1 MNIKKAVELIADAPS
16 ITGHESLIHDRI
28 ISLCDGIFDDV
39 TPLKDQSL
47 LAVKRCGKD
56 NAPRLLLNAHIDEIG
71 MYVTAIHDGGFL
83 SVINVGGIDTNILY
97 ASQVTIYGKKP
108 IKGVFAS
115 TPPHLASG
123 ARDELPKISKL
134 FIDTGLEKKELE
146 ELVETGTPVGLD
158 GAVDYLMNNMIS
170 SKGMDDRICVISI
183 IKAVEMLKNPFDFD
197 IYALFSAQEEVT
209 SLGATTGVY
218 DINPDMALVVDVG
231 HAKMKGIDKTGALK
245 LSDGTAVSYSA
256 TTSRR
261 LADTVCRTAERHNLK
276 YQRISE
282 ANYTG
287 TDAHNI
293 QIALDGIPSVVLS
306 LPLRNMHTACEVIS
320 LDDVENTAALIAAF
334 IKDGEYRGEEV
345 RIVG

>member
-1 MNIKKAVELIADAPS
+1 MNIKKAVELIADTPS
-16 ITGHESLIHDRI
+16 ITGHESLIHEKI
-28 ISLCDGIFDDV
+28 IALCDGIFDSAM
-39 TPLKDQSL
+39 PLKNQSI
-47 LAVKRCGKD
+47 LAVKKCGNE

-83 SVINVGGIDTNILY
+83 SVINVGGIDTNILP
-97 ASQVTIYGKKP
+97 ASQVTIYGKEP
-108 IKGVFAS
+108 IKGVFSS

-123 ARDELPKISKL
+123 DRDELSKISKL
-134 FIDTGLEKKELE
+134 VIDTGLEKKKLE
-146 ELVETGTPVGLD
+146 ELVEIGTPVGLD
-158 GAVDYLMNNMIS
+158 GTVDYLMNNMVS
-170 SKGMDDRICVISI
+170 SKGMDDRICIISI
-183 IKAVEMLKNPFDFD
+183 IRAVELIKNPIDFD
-197 IYALFSAQEEVT
+197 IYALFSSQEEVT
-209 SLGATTGVY
+209 SLGAATGVY
-218 DINPDMALVVDVG
+218 DINPDLALVVDVG

-245 LSDGTAVSYSA
+245 LACGTAISYSA

-261 LADTVCRTAERHNLK
+261 LSDAICRAAERHKLK

-293 QIALDGIPSVVLS
+293 QVALEGIPSVVLS

-320 LDDVENTAALIAAF
+320 LDDVESTAQLISAF
-334 IKDGEYRGEEV
+334 ITDGEYRGEEV